1 LLPALLVSK
10 RLSQEYIC
18 RERLETNITHYHRDC
33 AGYGIDA
40 IRVDG
45 NDPLAVYLATRE
57 ARRRALEGPGR
68 AVMVEAMTYRVGH
81 HSTSDDSSAY
91 RNPSEVDQ
99 VRNEELAHI
108 RINSLSR
115 LGLMIFIYPFL
126 DHRFFLLKTKKKK
139 TVEETR

>member
-1 LLPALLVSK
+1 VLLVSIK
-10 RLSQEYIC
+10 KTTLYAPIFQMAEHDK
-18 RERLETNITHYHRDC
+18 TNYFNLNSV
-33 AGYGIDA
+33 GYGIDA

-57 ARRRALEGPGR
+57 ARRRALEGAGR

-99 VRNEELAHI
+99 VRYDFCSKLKKQNDFAHI
-108 RINSLSR
+108 NIPFAVFLSKNEKR
-115 LGLMIFIYPFL
+115 KIY
-126 DHRFFLLKTKKKK
+126 
-139 TVEETR
+139 